1 MVAGTNEQMGLHA
14 RGLLCHGIPE
24 KINIYISPGQSVI
37 DTKKKK
43 KEEKT
48 YIFLKNN
55 NIDIF
60 TINLALH
67 SWFLLYVD
75 LIL

>member
-1 MVAGTNEQMGLHA
+1 MDY
-14 RGLLCHGIPE
+14 
-24 KINIYISPGQSVI
+24 IYIDTCLCEGVGYLINFLRAKRVGI

-67 SWFLLYVD
+67 SWFLLYFD